1 MRIVFCFS
9 VFLLNIAL
17 AQNANNLLTINT
29 GYSIANNPKSNATDI
44 QIYSISA
51 EYGRKLIRTPHY
63 NFFAMASAE
72 LQRHSHFAPFSSDNA
87 YPFQG
92 ASKNRVLQS
101 NARAFVRNE
110 FVVLNN
116 RIGLFADVGLEFSIQ
131 DWTKIK
137 IQGVTL
143 VNSYSRNNF
152 DGNTPLL
159 VRLGAQYNFRS
170 TKRFGLGLMG
180 EYHLAEYD
188 FRGIK
193 YEVEQSNVASYNIFF
208 VNGFVGFAF

>member
-17 AQNANNLLTINT
+17 AQNANNLLAINT

-72 LQRHSHFAPFSSDNA
+72 LQRHSHFTPFSSDNA

-101 NARAFVRNE
+101 NARAFLRNE
-110 FVVLNN
+110 CVVLYN
-116 RIGLFADVGLEFSIQ
+116 RIGLFVDVAFEVSVREWL
-131 DWTKIK
+131 KIK
-137 IQGVTL
+137 IEDNTINRSYVRINSESQPPL
-143 VNSYSRNNF
+143 VF
-152 DGNTPLL
+152 
-159 VRLGAQYNFRS
+159 RLGAQYNLTSSR
-170 TKRFGLGLMG
+170 RFSLGVLG
-180 EYHLAEYD
+180 EYHLADYH

-193 YEVEQSNVASYNIFF
+193 YEVEQSNYAIYKMFF
-208 VNGFVGFAF
+208 VTGFVGFAF